1 MANLNVE
8 IITPA
13 EVIFSGEAV
22 SISLPGSKAPFQVLT
37 GHAPIV
43 SSLDKGNIKVDT
55 GKGEKLFQSSTGFAE
70 VNNNK
75 VSVLVESAQEIK

>member
-13 EVIFSGEAV
+13 EVIFKGEATSV
-22 SISLPGSKAPFQVLT
+22 SLPGSKAPFQVLS

-43 SSLDKGNIKVDT
+43 SSLDNGQIKVDT
-55 GKGEKLFQSSTGFAE
+55 KNGEKIFQSSTGFAE
-70 VNNNK
+70 INNNK
-75 VSVLVESAQEIK
+75 VSVLVESAQES

>member
-13 EVIFSGEAV
+13 EVIFSGEAI
-22 SISLPGSKAPFQVLT
+22 SISLPGTKSPFQVLS

-43 SSLDKGNIKVDT
+43 SSLENGKIKIDL
-55 GKGEKLFQSSTGFAE
+55 GKEEKLFQSSTGFAE

-75 VSVLVESAQEIK
+75 VSVLVESAQEL